1 MLFVLILVNMTVYTL
16 TPLLQYM
23 LISVRINAEREEIK
37 QVQNDTKLPDIC
49 TINQDVKSN

>member
-16 TPLLQYM
+16 TPLLKYM